1 MDTRHIRRTPP
12 KPVDLYKLSP
22 KQLHNHIMRE
32 PLPSVLTEDI
42 IETFRQEQKR
52 KPETI
57 VPSTLEEYRAI
68 IVEKRMAQRDEIL
81 ANRNAQRIAK
91 IKHKQHTKLWRDLMS
106 ALKYEMTNA
115 QVGARYKSTNPTPER
130 DTAFAAYIAVMERT
144 MTRLEGLQVHGL
156 TPSQTAQL
164 LAREHDID
172 IPNHGAHWTDWV
184 QPSKKREV
192 TNLFASIPITPRTKR
207 KLPFPRT
214 QRPTAPTR
222 GMAKI
227 ERLKQ
232 RTMKELE
239 LAQREYSI
247 APTDKRRQT
256 IGKMR
261 QALAWMD
268 EMKPSEFVPPTW
280 HGLYPEGDAD

>member
-12 KPVDLYKLSP
+12 RPIDLYKLSP

-32 PLPSVLTEDI
+32 PLPTELTESVKL
-42 IETFRQEQKR
+42 EFKR
-52 KPETI
+52 LGIP
-57 VPSTLEEYRAI
+57 VPDTLEAYREHLMETRI
-68 IVEKRMAQRDEIL
+68 KLRDEIL
-81 ANRNAQRIAK
+81 ANKNAQRIDK
-91 IKHKQHTKLWRDLMS
+91 IKHKHHAKLWRDLMS

-144 MTRLEGLQVHGL
+144 MTRLEGFQVHGL
-156 TPSQTAQL
+156 TPSQTTQL
-164 LAREHDID
+164 LAREHNID

-192 TNLFASIPITPRTKR
+192 TNLFADIPVTPRTKR

-222 GMAKI
+222 GVAKI
-227 ERLKQ
+227 EKLRQ
-232 RTMKELE
+232 RTTKELE
-239 LAQREYSI
+239 LLQREYSI
-247 APTDKRRQT
+247 APTDKRRET

-261 QALAWMD
+261 QALRWMD